1 MRLKRSELKEIH
13 IKKRIVE
20 KDSEGGRY
28 ETFLDAGTEK
38 AIVWP
43 ASGKAQAEM
52 YGERLNY
59 IINLEIDGR
68 YQIQAEDGVITY
80 VLENGLA
87 IREKDG
93 ISLHGSKQPEY
104 QIIAVQ
110 PAGHL
115 RMEAEKIVGRRS

>member
-28 ETFLDAGTEK
+28 ETFSDAGTAK

-43 ASGKAQAEM
+43 ASGKTQVEM

-68 YQIQAEDGVITY
+68 YQIQTEDGAMTY
-80 VLENGLA
+80 
-87 IREKDG
+87 G
-93 ISLHGSKQPEY
+93 ISLQGSKQQEY
-104 QIIAVQ
+104 QIIAVR

-115 RMEAEKIVGRRS
+115 RMEAERIVNRRA

>member
-13 IKKRIVE
+13 IKKRIIE

-28 ETFLDAGTEK
+28 ETFSDAGTVK

-59 IINLEIDGR
+59 IINLEMDGR
-68 YQIQAEDGVITY
+68 YQIQMEDDTVTY

-93 ISLHGSKQPEY
+93 ISLHGSEQPEY
-104 QIIAVQ
+104 QIIAVR

-115 RMEAEKIVGRRS
+115 RMEAERIVNRRA